1 MEQNQKVAKKRFSQA
16 DGNKKWT
23 ESIEQKTAS
32 GAFGK
37 YHLMMTD
44 SALRWLNERNIKK

>member
-1 MEQNQKVAKKRFSQA
+1 MEHNQKIEKKRFSQA

-23 ESIEQKTAS
+23 ENIEKKTAS

-37 YHLMMTD
+37 YYLVMID
-44 SALRWLNERNIKK
+44 SALRWLNERKKK